1 MFHPIHG
8 IIQLNRREALSH
20 FPSEERLTYM
30 NAGREA
36 VATTTMLFNDTD
48 FSALFHCHYPRVAKV
63 IARIVQDPGRAE
75 ELAAEVFWR
84 FWRHPGAH
92 NGNPGGWLY
101 RTAVHLGLDE
111 LRRQSR
117 RRRFEQWFEHKPANP
132 SPEQLFAAG
141 QKQQQVRN
149 VLSSLKQRDSELLI
163 LRSDGFSYD
172 EIAEILQVSVTS
184 VGTLLRR
191 AQQAF
196 RKEYMKRY
204 EK

>member
-1 MFHPIHG
+1 
-8 IIQLNRREALSH
+8 
-20 FPSEERLTYM
+20 M
-30 NAGREA
+30 NASREA
-36 VATTTMLFNDTD
+36 VATTTMLFNDSD
-48 FSALFHCHYPRVAKV
+48 FAAIFHGHYPRVAKV
-63 IARIVQDPGRAE
+63 TARIVQDPGRAE

-84 FWRHPGAH
+84 FWRNPGVH

-111 LRRQSR
+111 LRRQAR

-132 SPEQLFAAG
+132 SPEQLLAAG

-149 VLSSLKQRDSELLI
+149 VLSSLKQRESELLI

-172 EIAEILQVSVTS
+172 EIAEILQVSATS

-191 AQQAF
+191 AQQA
-196 RKEYMKRY
+196 
-204 EK
+204 